1 MQDAGRASLIAR
13 ADGGRGHVARLGLA
27 DPSPFGTHTIARIN
41 SVLDA
46 SVR

>member
-1 MQDAGRASLIAR
+1 
-13 ADGGRGHVARLGLA
+13 VARLGLA